1 MKKELPHNAE
11 IDTEK
16 EELTLNLGSVC
27 LNFSF
32 EEWDDF
38 ISMISDIDTVFQ
50 ANLTVESYACPTCG
64 SANNSYEYNE
74 PTEEEYN

>member
-1 MKKELPHNAE
+1 MKKQLPHKAE
-11 IDTEK
+11 IDTET

-32 EEWDDF
+32 EEWDEF

-50 ANLTVESYACPTCG
+50 ANLTVESYMCPTCG